1 MPALRQTVGA
11 VQSVVLIVQSVVLIV
26 QSVVRIV
33 RSGVRT
39 LQFETGT
46 ILNKEDIWSD
56 VILQNC
62 CYVIWI

>member
-1 MPALRQTVGA
+1 MPVLRQTVGA
-11 VQSVVLIVQSVVLIV
+11 VQSVVLIVQSVVRIV
-26 QSVVRIV
+26 Q
-33 RSGVRT
+33 SGVRT